1 MSQVRDTVTVNVE
14 FSTEDKEYG
23 PVYVASCDDLMFTT
37 DGKTF
42 EELLENI
49 RECLALSLRDTDSMA
64 AYNVA
69 PDAQVRIVLE
79 LPHDYAETA

>member
-14 FSTEDKEYG
+14 YSTEDKEYG

-49 RECLALSLRDTDSMA
+49 RECLALSLRDTDSVA
-64 AYNVA
+64 AFHIA
-69 PDAQVRIVLE
+69 ADAQVKI
-79 LPHDYAETA
+79 DYGNS